1 MFIIIIIIIIVIII
15 INSFLEKLLFSPLQN
30 SQDKD
35 EKSIERSL
43 FLSTKL

>member
-1 MFIIIIIIIIVIII
+1 MFITIIIIIII
-15 INSFLEKLLFSPLQN
+15 INSFLEKLLFLPLKN
-30 SQDKD
+30 SQDKN